1 MEDRAGGGG
10 AAVEDGE
17 ILTPLLIGIAGAS
30 CSGKTELARAL
41 YRHFED
47 QSILFPLDH
56 YYVDRSHVPEEERGG
71 FNFDHPEA
79 MDAALLVQQVRELKA
94 GRIIEQPRYSF
105 VTHSRLEDTEP
116 LAPHAIVFVEGL
128 FSLYWPELR
137 ELLDL
142 KIYVETEDEECHRR
156 RLKRDVAERGR
167 SVESIEKQYAETVR
181 PMALA
186 FVRPTKEYADLVVS
200 GAQPIDEGVQIC
212 LKAIAALRK
221 S

>member
-1 MEDRAGGGG
+1 
-10 AAVEDGE
+10 
-17 ILTPLLIGIAGAS
+17 LKPLLVGIAGAS
-30 CSGKTELARAL
+30 CSGKTELARSL

-56 YYVDRSHVPEEERGG
+56 YYIDRSTVPEAARGA

-79 MDAALLVQQVRELKA
+79 LDAALLVEQVQALKA

-116 LAPHAIVFVEGL
+116 LAPHAIIFVEGL

-137 ELLDL
+137 DLLDL
-142 KIYVETEDEECHRR
+142 KIYVETGDEECHRR
-156 RLKRDVAERGR
+156 RLRRDVAERGR

-181 PMALA
+181 PMAMA
-186 FVRPTKEYADLVVS
+186 YVRPTKAYADLVVS
-200 GAQPIDEGVQIC
+200 GAQPIDESVSVS
-212 LKAIAALRK
+212 LNAITALRNL
-221 S
+221 

>member
-1 MEDRAGGGG
+1 MQ
-10 AAVEDGE
+10 
-17 ILTPLLIGIAGAS
+17 PLLIGIAGAS

-47 QSILFPLDH
+47 RSVLFPLDH
-56 YYVDRSHVPEEERGG
+56 YYVDRSDVPEEERGG

-79 MDAALLVQQVRELKA
+79 LDAKLLVEQVRALKE
-94 GRIIEQPRYSF
+94 GRVVEQPRYSF

-116 LAPHAIVFVEGL
+116 VAPHEIVFVEGL

-142 KIYVETEDEECHRR
+142 GIYVETDDEECHRR
-156 RLKRDVAERGR
+156 RLRRDVAERGR

-181 PMALA
+181 PMAEA
-186 FVRPTKEYADLVVS
+186 YVRPTKEYADLVVS
-200 GAQPIDEGVQIC
+200 GDQPIDKSVKSA
-212 LKAIAALRK
+212 LDAIVALRK